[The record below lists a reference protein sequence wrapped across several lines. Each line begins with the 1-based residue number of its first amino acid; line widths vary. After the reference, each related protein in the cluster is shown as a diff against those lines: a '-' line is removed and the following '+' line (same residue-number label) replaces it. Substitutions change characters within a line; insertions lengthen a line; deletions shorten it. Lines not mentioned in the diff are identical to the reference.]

1 MFLLFA
7 LLVISTLICI
17 CVILFV
23 ISNDVIGR
31 IQVTSAINSL
41 IIMFIAI
48 FCYYLNRP
56 EYIDIALLYALLSFV
71 SILAFKRF
79 FDKLL

>member
-1 MFLLFA
+1 MFLLSA
-7 LLVISTLICI
+7 LLVISALICT
-17 CVILFV
+17 CVILFIINKEV
-23 ISNDVIGR
+23 IAK

-41 IIMFIAI
+41 IIIFIAI

-56 EYIDIALLYALLSFV
+56 EYIDIALLYALLSFG
-71 SILAFKRF
+71 SILVFKRF